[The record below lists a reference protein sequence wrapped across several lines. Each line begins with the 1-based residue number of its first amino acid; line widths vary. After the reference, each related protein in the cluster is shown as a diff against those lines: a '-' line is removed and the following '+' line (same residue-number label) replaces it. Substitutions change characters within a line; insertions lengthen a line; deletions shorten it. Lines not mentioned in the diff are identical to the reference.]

1 MSRRG
6 EWVVAAKEDSK
17 IKVGM
22 TSSGPQVS
30 GDISIRQVLK
40 LAIGLLIAALI
51 GVMVFLGLILAGL
64 FSLPDIF
71 SRDEVDRTPP
81 PVLKSIEDLEQ
92 LRAAVG
98 NFQVLLDIESDTK
111 FVPSWISGERSLV
124 VVQGTVDAYVDLADM
139 TDDAVVLSEDGT
151 SVEITLPEVQLGEPN
166 LDLENT
172 YVYDEDRGF
181 ADRVGDFFASDDASD
196 LYVKAEE
203 KLDDAAAASELKER
217 AATNARNTIA
227 SLCRSLGVEVAF
239 VD

>member
-1 MSRRG
+1 MATKQDSR
-6 EWVVAAKEDSK
+6 

-22 TSSGPQVS
+22 ASTGPQVS
-30 GDISIRQVLK
+30 GDISVRQVIK
-40 LAIGLLIAALI
+40 LAMGLLIAALV

-64 FSLPDIF
+64 FALPDIF
-71 SRDEVDRTPP
+71 SRDEIDRTPP

-98 NFQVLLDIESDTK
+98 NFEVLLDIESDTK
-111 FVPSWISGERSLV
+111 LLPSWISGQRSLI

-139 TDDAVVLSEDGT
+139 TNDAVVLSEDGT
-151 SVEITLPEVQLGEPN
+151 SAEITLPEVELGDPN

-181 ADRVGDFFASDDASD
+181 ADRVGDFFSSDDESE

-203 KLDDAAAASELKER
+203 KLNAAAAASELKDQ
-217 AATNARNTIA
+217 AATNAQNTIA
-227 SLCRSLGVEVAF
+227 SLCRSLGVEVTF